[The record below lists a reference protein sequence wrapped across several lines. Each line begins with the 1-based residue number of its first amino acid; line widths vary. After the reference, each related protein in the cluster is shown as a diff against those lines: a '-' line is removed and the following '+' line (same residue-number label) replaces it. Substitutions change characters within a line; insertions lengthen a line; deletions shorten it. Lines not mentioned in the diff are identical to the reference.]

1 MTRLGTLTYDPPV
14 IAPVGTPLAEWITPE
29 QFLVEADPLEIPPLL
44 RVLLTSDGSMTTM
57 LQSLRL
63 GPIDVEVI
71 RQGEEPIDPETALRL
86 GVRPLEAAITRH
98 VWLSHA
104 GQRLLYA
111 VSVLPTSH
119 LNAELAEGIRRGVEP
134 LGRLLD
140 ACGRPAVR
148 DHLRIGRLQ
157 NAALADTLGAEP
169 SVRLWCR
176 TYRLAVEHTLTA
188 SIVEVFS
195 PRLIE

>member
-1 MTRLGTLTYDPPV
+1 MTRLGRLTYDPPV

-29 QFLVEADPLEIPPLL
+29 QFLIEADPVETPPLL
-44 RVLLTSDGSMTTM
+44 RVLLTSDGSMTT
-57 LQSLRL
+57 LLESLRL
-63 GPIDVEVI
+63 GPIDLEVI
-71 RQGEEPIDPETALRL
+71 RQGEEPIDTETAQRL
-86 GVRPLEAAITRH
+86 GVRPREAAITRH

-119 LNAELAEGIRRGVEP
+119 LDAALAEGIRRGVEP

-148 DHLRIGRLQ
+148 DHFRIGRLQ
-157 NAALADTLGAEP
+157 NTTLADAFGAGP
-169 SVRLWCR
+169 SDRLWCR

-195 PRLIE
+195 PRLLE